1 MLDVMRRRAP
11 LVALLMGVAVAGFL
25 AIGLVQAAG
34 SGPDLGEPVVV
45 SQTPMGSAQSREG
58 RTSEPPA
65 TKPTSTEPTSTEPTS
80 AGPSSP
86 KRTATEPA
94 PTERPAITPSERTAK
109 VEPVRPPSPR
119 PGGDDDDDDDGGDDD
134 D

>member
-11 LVALLMGVAVAGFL
+11 LAALLMGVAVAGFL

-45 SQTPMGSAQSREG
+45 SQTPVGSAHAREG
-58 RTSEPPA
+58 RTSEQPA
-65 TKPTSTEPTSTEPTS
+65 TKPTSTEPTS
-80 AGPSSP
+80 AGPNSP
-86 KRTATEPA
+86 KRTASEPA
-94 PTERPAITPSERTAK
+94 RTERPAITPSERTAK

-119 PGGDDDDDDDGGDDD
+119 PGGGDDDDDDGGDDD

>member
-11 LVALLMGVAVAGFL
+11 LAALLMGVAVAGFL

-45 SQTPMGSAQSREG
+45 SQTPVGSAQSREG
-58 RTSEPPA
+58 RTSEP
-65 TKPTSTEPTSTEPTS
+65 TSTEPTS
-80 AGPSSP
+80 ARPSSP

>member
-11 LVALLMGVAVAGFL
+11 LAALLMGVAVAGFL

-45 SQTPMGSAQSREG
+45 SQTPVGSAQSREG

-65 TKPTSTEPTSTEPTS
+65 TKPTSPEPTS

-119 PGGDDDDDDDGGDDD
+119 PGGGDDDDDDGGDDD

>member
-1 MLDVMRRRAP
+1 MRRRAP
-11 LVALLMGVAVAGFL
+11 LAALLTGVAVAGFL

-45 SQTPMGSAQSREG
+45 SPAPVDST
-58 RTSEPPA
+58 RTRQDRAPTGEPPSSI
-65 TKPTSTEPTSTEPTS
+65 PTSTSIPTSASAPAASATPEPTST
-80 AGPSSP
+80 
-86 KRTATEPA
+86 K
-94 PTERPAITPSERTAK
+94 RPAITPSERTAK

-134 D
+134 

>member
-11 LVALLMGVAVAGFL
+11 LAALLIGVAVAGFL

-34 SGPDLGEPVVV
+34 SGPDLGGPVVV
-45 SQTPMGSAQSREG
+45 SQTPLGSAQSREG
-58 RTSEPPA
+58 RTPESPSSGPP
-65 TKPTSTEPTSTEPTS
+65 STEPTSPGPTS
-80 AGPSSP
+80 PGPGSP
-86 KRTATEPA
+86 QRTTAPPA
-94 PTERPAITPSERTAK
+94 STERPAITPSERTAK

-119 PGGDDDDDDDGGDDD
+119 PGGGDDDDDDGDDD